1 MNSLKISKNYT
12 SLKTQY
18 LESQVRKFPVMGGG
32 IAPFENDMDSVDA
45 VHNDHS
51 NPIEERDSKI
61 KVLEE
66 SLIKANESAQ
76 LKDQQIASLEE
87 QLKEDPKNSNEAEV
101 KKLKRELSTAQR
113 KVNKICDGSANSLL
127 CAIKND
133 KTPLDEE
140 DEVFLSACSLFANS
154 SFDPSLTEE
163 EIEKMNSDA
172 GHPDVDRD
180 VFKPIRDKVNFS
192 DAEQSVRFGRTR
204 NKVAELLKMTA
215 KSRRNSLSRS
225 QSSKRRIGEKE
236 ENLQPAKVVN
246 DRLSPKTDNVPK
258 SRLPS
263 LTK

>member
-1 MNSLKISKNYT
+1 ME
-12 SLKTQY
+12 Q
-18 LESQVRKFPVMGGG
+18 
-32 IAPFENDMDSVDA
+32 
-45 VHNDHS
+45 
-51 NPIEERDSKI
+51 
-61 KVLEE
+61 

-113 KVNKICDGSANSLL
+113 KVNKICDGSANRLL

-133 KTPLDEE
+133 KAPLDEK
-140 DEVFLSACSLFANS
+140 DEGFISACSLFANS

-172 GHPDVDRD
+172 GHPDADKD

-246 DRLSPKTDNVPK
+246 DRPSPKTDNVQK
-258 SRLPS
+258 TRLPS
-263 LTK
+263 LGSHK